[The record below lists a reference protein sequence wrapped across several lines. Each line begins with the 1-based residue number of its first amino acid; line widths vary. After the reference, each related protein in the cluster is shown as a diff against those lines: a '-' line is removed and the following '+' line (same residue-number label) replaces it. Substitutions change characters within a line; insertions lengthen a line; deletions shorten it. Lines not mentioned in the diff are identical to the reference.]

1 MSEAIRNEAPA
12 EAGASCSLR
21 NVVEAE
27 EPRGELAWFRYQLGR
42 ALWRPRT
49 FAQAVAREHFGIASV
64 LVALIAGF
72 ALSLSIDSLV
82 LASKGFEPQGFVT
95 RLLIDAAGLALRL
108 TVTAAVVSAIT
119 FGGLWLIGRRRTHA
133 SLEQVFTA
141 LAFAL
146 IPLALLPP
154 LAFVLG
160 LAPETLPV
168 VGVLLALVFVRVLA
182 GIALN
187 LRSLL
192 PLPLAAVA
200 LALAVGSGWYA
211 LQDQVA
217 RVRAVTY
224 AYAPGLA
231 PELAATAPDAP
242 RYEGDSWSIV
252 MPARWTNATRGVRG
266 EAARFETDRDVLVIS
281 RVRGDPLL
289 TAEEYADRVA
299 SEQRRGFSDT
309 RTTRAVWRNAGRILI
324 DERTH
329 ATYEGKR
336 MILRQFT
343 SVNGTQ
349 VMALVFRFIEPQDE
363 AALMAEA
370 ESIAAGWRIGL
381 ER

>member
-1 MSEAIRNEAPA
+1 M
-12 EAGASCSLR
+12 
-21 NVVEAE
+21 VEAE

-42 ALWRPRT
+42 ALWRPRA
-49 FAQAVAREHFGIASV
+49 FARAVAREHFGIASV

-72 ALSLSIDSLV
+72 ALSLSIDGLV
-82 LASKGFEPQGFVT
+82 LASKGFEPLAFVT

-108 TVTAAVVSAIT
+108 SVTAAVVSAIT

-160 LAPETLPV
+160 LAPETLPL
-168 VGVLLALVFVRVLA
+168 VGVLIVLVFVRLLG

-200 LALAVGSGWYA
+200 LALAVGTGWYA

-231 PELAATAPDAP
+231 PELAARPPDAP
-242 RYEGDSWSIV
+242 RHEGDSWSIV
-252 MPARWTNATRGVRG
+252 MPPRWTNATRGVRG

-281 RVRGDPLL
+281 RVRGDALL

-309 RTTRAVWRNAGRILI
+309 RSSRAVWRSAGRILI

-329 ATYEGKR
+329 AVHEGKR
-336 MILRQFT
+336 IVLRQFT

-349 VMALVFRFIEPQDE
+349 VMALVFRFIEPEDE

-370 ESIAAGWRIGL
+370 ESIAAGWRVGR

>member
-1 MSEAIRNEAPA
+1 MTTARGHET
-12 EAGASCSLR
+12 
-21 NVVEAE
+21 E

-49 FAQAVAREHFGIASV
+49 FARALAREHFGIASV

-72 ALSLSIDSLV
+72 ALSLSVDSLV
-82 LASKGFEPQGFVT
+82 ISSKGFEHIAFLS
-95 RLLIDAAGLALRL
+95 RLLLDAVGLGLRL
-108 TVTAAVVSAIT
+108 AVTAAIVTAVT
-119 FGGLWLIGRRRTHA
+119 FGGLWLVGRRTA
-133 SLEQVFTA
+133 AVSSDQLFTA

-146 IPLALLPP
+146 IPLVLLPP

-168 VGVLLALVFVRVLA
+168 VGVLVVAVFIRVLA
-182 GIALN
+182 GLALN
-187 LRSLL
+187 LRALL
-192 PLPLAAVA
+192 PIPLAA
-200 LALAVGSGWYA
+200 LALALSLGSGWLA

-231 PELAATAPDAP
+231 PQLPATAPDAP

-252 MPARWTNATRGVRG
+252 MPPRWTNATRGVRG
-266 EAARFETDRDVLVIS
+266 EAARFETDNDTLVIS
-281 RVRGDPLL
+281 RVRGSALL
-289 TAEEYADRVA
+289 TAEEYADRVGA
-299 SEQRRGFSDT
+299 EQRRGFSDS
-309 RTTRAVWRNAGRILI
+309 RSARSVWRNAGLILI

-329 ATYEGKR
+329 AVYEGR
-336 MILRQFT
+336 PVILRQFT
-343 SVNGTQ
+343 AVNGTQ
-349 VMALVFRFIEPQDE
+349 VMALVFRFIEPKDE

-370 ESIAAGWRIGL
+370 ASIAAGWRVGL

>member
-1 MSEAIRNEAPA
+1 MTTARGHET
-12 EAGASCSLR
+12 
-21 NVVEAE
+21 E

-49 FAQAVAREHFGIASV
+49 FARALAREHFGIASV

-72 ALSLSIDSLV
+72 ALSLSVDSLV
-82 LASKGFEPQGFVT
+82 ISSKGFEHIAFLS
-95 RLLIDAAGLALRL
+95 RLLLDAVGLGLRL
-108 TVTAAVVSAIT
+108 AVTAAIVTAVT
-119 FGGLWLIGRRRTHA
+119 FGGLWLVGRRTA
-133 SLEQVFTA
+133 AVSSDQLFTA

-146 IPLALLPP
+146 IPLVLLPP

-168 VGVLLALVFVRVLA
+168 VGVLVVAVFIRVLA
-182 GIALN
+182 GLALN
-187 LRSLL
+187 LRALL
-192 PLPLAAVA
+192 PIPLAA
-200 LALAVGSGWYA
+200 LALALSLGSGWLA

-231 PELAATAPDAP
+231 PQLPATAPDAP

-252 MPARWTNATRGVRG
+252 MPPRWTNATRGVRG
-266 EAARFETDRDVLVIS
+266 EAARFETDNDTLVIS
-281 RVRGDPLL
+281 RVRGSALL
-289 TAEEYADRVA
+289 TAEEFADRVGA
-299 SEQRRGFSDT
+299 EQRRGFSDS
-309 RTTRAVWRNAGRILI
+309 RSARSVWRNAGLILI

-329 ATYEGKR
+329 AVYEGR
-336 MILRQFT
+336 PVILRQFT
-343 SVNGTQ
+343 AVNGTQ
-349 VMALVFRFIEPQDE
+349 VMALVFRFIEPKDE

-370 ESIAAGWRIGL
+370 ASIAAGWRVGL

>member
-1 MSEAIRNEAPA
+1 MTAAPQDA
-12 EAGASCSLR
+12 D
-21 NVVEAE
+21 
-27 EPRGELAWFRYQLGR
+27 EPRGELAWFRHQLGR
-42 ALWRPRT
+42 ALWRPRS
-49 FAQAVAREHFGIASV
+49 FARALAREHFGIASV
-64 LVALIAGF
+64 LVVLIGGF
-72 ALSLSIDSLV
+72 ALSLSVDSLV
-82 LASKGFEPQGFVT
+82 LSSKGFEPPAFLT
-95 RLLIDAAGLALRL
+95 RLLLDAAGLAVRL
-108 TVTAAVVSAIT
+108 AVTAAVVSAVV
-119 FGGLWLIGRRRTHA
+119 FGGLWIVGRRRTPV
-133 SLEQVFTA
+133 SMEQLFTA
-141 LAFAL
+141 IAFSL
-146 IPLALLPP
+146 IPLVLLPP

-168 VGVLLALVFVRVLA
+168 IGVLLSLVFVRILA

-187 LRSLL
+187 LRALL
-192 PLPLAAVA
+192 PLPLAA
-200 LALAVGSGWYA
+200 LAVVLTLGSGWLA

-231 PELAATAPDAP
+231 PELPAVAPDAP

-266 EAARFETDRDVLVIS
+266 EAARFETDNDTLVIS
-281 RVRGDPLL
+281 RVRGDALL

-299 SEQRRGFSDT
+299 IEQRRGLSEA

-329 ATYEGKR
+329 AVYEGKP

-349 VMALVFRFIEPQDE
+349 VMALVFRFIEPRDE
-363 AALMAEA
+363 TALMAEA
-370 ESIAAGWRIGL
+370 ASIAAGWRIGL